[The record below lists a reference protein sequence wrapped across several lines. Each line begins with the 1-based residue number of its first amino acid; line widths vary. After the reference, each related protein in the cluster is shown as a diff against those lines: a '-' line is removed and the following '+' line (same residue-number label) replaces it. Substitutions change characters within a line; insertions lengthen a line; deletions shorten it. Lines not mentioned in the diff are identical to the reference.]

1 MIQRKVDRRVSRTR
15 RRLKDALFSLI
26 LEKGYDSVTI
36 EDITE
41 RADLGRTTFYLHYRD
56 KEDLLRESID
66 AITQELLEQVAVGPS
81 SGTGSQADSD
91 ANITPL
97 MPVLIVFEHSA
108 ENADLYR
115 IVLRGEG
122 AWQANERLRNIIS
135 IAITQLLSARA
146 ASEGQELRLDV
157 PLEVFSQFFAGS
169 LLGLL
174 TWWLEHDMPYS
185 PDEMTRIFQRLAL
198 RGARD
203 VFGPD

>member
-36 EDITE
+36 EEITE
-41 RADLGRTTFYLHYRD
+41 RADLGRTTFYLHYKD

-66 AITQELLEQVAVGPS
+66 AITQELLEQVAIDHSPDVRAGKD
-81 SGTGSQADSD
+81 GD
-91 ANITPL
+91 ANSTPL

-135 IAITQLLSARA
+135 IAITKLLSAHA
-146 ASEGQELRLDV
+146 ASEGGELRLDV

-169 LLGLL
+169 LVGLL

-185 PDEMTRIFQRLAL
+185 PEEMTRIFQRLAL